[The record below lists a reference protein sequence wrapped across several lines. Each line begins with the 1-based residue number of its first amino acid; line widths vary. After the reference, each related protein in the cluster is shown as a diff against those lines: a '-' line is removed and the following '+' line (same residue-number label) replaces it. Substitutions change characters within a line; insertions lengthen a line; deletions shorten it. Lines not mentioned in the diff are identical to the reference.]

1 MADAKKMIK
10 PPKLRKLSPE
20 MKSDK
25 PMKEYKYDPR
35 PSLCVDQ
42 EDLPEMADWKVGKE
56 YTLTVKVKME
66 GKNSSMD
73 HETGKEKARGDFR
86 VVSIGV
92 AE

>member
-10 PPKLRKLSPE
+10 PPKLKKLSPE

-35 PSLCVDQ
+35 PTFCVDQ
-42 EDLPEMADWKVGKE
+42 ADLPEMESWKVGEE

-66 GKNSSMD
+66 EYRSSMD
-73 HETGKEKARGDFR
+73 HDSGKEKTRGDFR
-86 VVSIGV
+86 IVSIG
-92 AE
+92 AAK